1 MLSIITAEQANAL
14 VSNFNWHT
22 PSWDL
27 FVFLFW
33 IVASIVYSFA
43 TGRGRVINILLSVYM
58 AKLLVLEAPFL
69 TTALN
74 SRLNLS
80 IVSLQQLAAFIVI
93 FLALFMLLGRFVFKT
108 SADGR
113 HLGSMLFNLVFSFLQ
128 IGLLIN
134 IVLTFLPPSVQQSFA
149 PLIQFL
155 FINGAASFIWL
166 VIPIAFLIVL
176 GKFVGDT
183 SEM

>member
-1 MLSIITAEQANAL
+1 MFAVISTTEATAL
-14 VSNFNWHT
+14 IHNFNWHT

-33 IVASIVYSFA
+33 IAASVIYSFA

-113 HLGSMLFNLVFSFLQ
+113 HLGSMLFNLIFSFLQ

-134 IVLTFLPPSVQQSFA
+134 IILTFLPPSIQNSFA

-155 FINGAASFIWL
+155 FINGSAGFIWL
-166 VIPIAFLIVL
+166 VIPIAYLIVL

-183 SEM
+183 NEM